1 MEMNLP
7 FKIPKKY
14 EPKIRE
20 LKYSLKLLRKNSL
33 SFVGAMII
41 FIFVIIAILAPII
54 APYPEHA
61 GRRTVIKERF
71 QPPSQD
77 HLLGTDSYG
86 RDILS
91 RLIYG
96 ARISLFAGTLA
107 IGLALLI
114 GVPLGA
120 IAGAV
125 GGYVD
130 EAIMRVVDV
139 FLSFPPL
146 LLALVIAATLGP
158 SLNNAILAIAIT
170 WWPWYTRIIRG
181 DAQSVKERPFVEAAK
196 AIGEGKLKIA
206 FRHVLPNSITGVIV
220 QSSMDFGS
228 VVLTLASLSFLGL
241 GAQPPT
247 PEWGL
252 MISSE
257 RVYFLTNPWVVVFP
271 GLAIL
276 IMVFAFNVFGDGLR
290 DVIDPRTRR
299 R

>member
-33 SFVGAMII
+33 SFAGAMII

-61 GRRTVIKERF
+61 GRRTAIKERF